1 MLHFSKIDFPLY
13 FLCFYG
19 FWITWY
25 SDHINVFKFF
35 LMLTKGL
42 GKMYTFVTTLLN
54 FNLHEVL
61 ILVFSSYFPSFDIH
75 CIVRYSLNDNQDRD
89 EPRLK
94 KKCIHILY
102 STPYDCLHLRSL
114 CAPCQI
120 FQLAGVIFNIL
131 VFTLSCKKSVCHFL
145 FCLIGI

>member
-1 MLHFSKIDFPLY
+1 MLVLHFSKIDFPLY

-35 LMLTKGL
+35 FMLTKGL
-42 GKMYTFVTTLLN
+42 GKMYTFVTKLLN

-61 ILVFSSYFPSFDIH
+61 ILVFSSYFPSFDIY
-75 CIVRYSLNDNQDRD
+75 CIVSYSLNDNQDRD

-94 KKCIHILY
+94 KNVSIFCIAHPMTVYI
-102 STPYDCLHLRSL
+102 
-114 CAPCQI
+114 
-120 FQLAGVIFNIL
+120 
-131 VFTLSCKKSVCHFL
+131 
-145 FCLIGI
+145 